1 MSRLV
6 LLTLVAAAAASAPQP
21 QVPDPA
27 AIPAP
32 APSQPATLAGVLARA
47 GAYVVDFQRQLAGIV
62 AEERYVQDVRA
73 SPAPMIGRM
82 TMGLTGAVHR
92 ELTSDL
98 LLVRPEGAP
107 RWIQFRDVFEVDGK
121 PVRDRSER
129 LMHLF
134 LAPDGSTARQVEQ
147 IVSES
152 SRYNIGNVQ
161 RTINV
166 PVLALMV
173 LDPVNQQRFKF
184 KRGGAAA
191 PKLSVSLAVGADVW
205 VVEYAEAKPE
215 TLIRTTNNRD
225 LPSRGRFWIEPDSGR
240 VLTSELIAEDSFL
253 RGTIVVSYQ
262 SDVLAGLLVPKE
274 MRERYDVQR
283 GAQRVDGAAS
293 YGRFR
298 RFQVQVD
305 ESIAPI
311 KK

>member
-1 MSRLV
+1 M
-6 LLTLVAAAAASAPQP
+6 
-21 QVPDPA
+21 
-27 AIPAP
+27 
-32 APSQPATLAGVLARA
+32 ATTVA
-47 GAYVVDFQRQLAGIV
+47 GA
-62 AEERYVQDVRA
+62 
-73 SPAPMIGRM
+73 
-82 TMGLTGAVHR
+82 THR

-121 PVRDRSER
+121 PVRDRNER

-134 LAPDGSTARQVEQ
+134 LAPDASTAKQVEQ
-147 IVSES
+147 IVTES
-152 SRYNIGNVQ
+152 SRYNIGNLL

-173 LDPVNQQRFKF
+173 LDPVNQRRFKF
-184 KRGGAAA
+184 KRGSAAM
-191 PKLSVSLAVGADVW
+191 PKLSLSLAVGADVW
-205 VVEYAEAKPE
+205 VVEYDEAQPE
-215 TLIRTTNNRD
+215 TLIRTSNNRD
-225 LPSRGRFWIEPDSGR
+225 LPSRGRFWIEPATGR
-240 VLTSELIAEDSFL
+240 VVTSELIAEDSFV

-262 SDVLAGLLVPKE
+262 PDVLEGLLVPKE
-274 MRERYDVQR
+274 MRERYEVQR
-283 GAQRVDGAAS
+283 NAQRVDGTAT